1 MTIDEK
7 IELRSKKLGVLIHAA
22 RLSTNHSMKDCAEAM
37 SVTSGIYKSYE
48 EGRRSPSLPE
58 LETLAYF
65 FDLPLTE
72 FWRNNVLEDNRKPLE
87 AMEIDVLMKLR
98 NKIIG
103 VKLRTLRMETGTSL
117 KSLSQQS
124 GISTSRLTKYEKGE
138 NPIPLAVLEG
148 LLGLLN
154 ENIEKFI
161 DKDGPIGQW
170 LDEGKAIQEFLELP
184 EELRMFVCKPI
195 NKPYLEL
202 ALSLSGMSTEKLRS
216 VAETLLDITL

>member
-37 SVTSGIYKSYE
+37 GVTSGIYKSYE

>member
-37 SVTSGIYKSYE
+37 GVTSGIYKSYE

-87 AMEIDVLMKLR
+87 AMEIDVLM
-98 NKIIG
+98 
-103 VKLRTLRMETGTSL
+103 
-117 KSLSQQS
+117 
-124 GISTSRLTKYEKGE
+124 
-138 NPIPLAVLEG
+138 
-148 LLGLLN
+148 
-154 ENIEKFI
+154 
-161 DKDGPIGQW
+161 
-170 LDEGKAIQEFLELP
+170 
-184 EELRMFVCKPI
+184 
-195 NKPYLEL
+195 
-202 ALSLSGMSTEKLRS
+202 
-216 VAETLLDITL
+216 

>member
-1 MTIDEK
+1 
-7 IELRSKKLGVLIHAA
+7 
-22 RLSTNHSMKDCAEAM
+22 
-37 SVTSGIYKSYE
+37 
-48 EGRRSPSLPE
+48 
-58 LETLAYF
+58 
-65 FDLPLTE
+65 
-72 FWRNNVLEDNRKPLE
+72 
-87 AMEIDVLMKLR
+87 
-98 NKIIG
+98 
-103 VKLRTLRMETGTSL
+103 METGTSL